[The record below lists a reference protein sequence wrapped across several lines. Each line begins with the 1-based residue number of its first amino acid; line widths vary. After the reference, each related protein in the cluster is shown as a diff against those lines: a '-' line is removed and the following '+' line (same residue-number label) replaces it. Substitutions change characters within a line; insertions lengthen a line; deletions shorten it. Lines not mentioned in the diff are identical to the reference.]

1 MAIAAINAL
10 AENGVSVPGDVAV
23 IGMSDIEIA
32 RFTTPALT
40 TYRVP
45 KEEIGALAA
54 RLLIERINGSTVLP
68 QKVTLPSELIL
79 RGSV

>member
-1 MAIAAINAL
+1 MMDIESLCPLRYNQGEVKMMAVFAL
-10 AENGVSVPGDVAV
+10 AEKRNIP
-23 IGMSDIEIA
+23 
-32 RFTTPALT
+32 
-40 TYRVP
+40 P
-45 KEEIGALAA
+45 KTLAA

>member
-1 MAIAAINAL
+1 MMAVFAL
-10 AENGVSVPGDVAV
+10 AEKLNIP
-23 IGMSDIEIA
+23 
-32 RFTTPALT
+32 
-40 TYRVP
+40 P
-45 KEEIGALAA
+45 KTLAA